1 MTAVLPITPKD
12 PAAVTI
18 ATAVAAAKA
27 AEEVAGVYPR
37 LKWVNDIF
45 WGGKKAGGILC
56 EAKDGFIIV
65 GIGINCEASEKAF
78 PHELRGIAGGLPLNG
93 AARER
98 IISEIYN
105 NLRYYLDADF
115 SKTIEEYRARST
127 MGGKTVRFLRNGEFI
142 TAFVKGI
149 GDDGALI
156 VETGDGETERLT
168 SGEVVIV
175 EKPLRL
181 KIKNLLPRD
190 AQAGFSALL
199 ISAPKPPA
207 NWAFFLNF
215 APKRLPIST
224 PQKHMAKVTRP
235 IIVIEIH
242 IESPPRKAKVMP
254 TARASMLVATA
265 IKSSSF
271 MFRSPLSAF
280 LSSFLSKTS

>member
-1 MTAVLPITPKD
+1 MAICARTIKEGINAKDTDVVCLAVVDSTNNEAKRWIEGGFKGSALIAAERQTAGRGRQGKSFFSGCPEGIYMTAVLPITPKD

-18 ATAVAAAKA
+18 AAAVAAAKA
-27 AEEVAGVYPR
+27 AEEAAGVYPR

-175 EKPLRL
+175 E
-181 KIKNLLPRD
+181 NLY
-190 AQAGFSALL
+190 G
-199 ISAPKPPA
+199 
-207 NWAFFLNF
+207 
-215 APKRLPIST
+215 
-224 PQKHMAKVTRP
+224 
-235 IIVIEIH
+235 
-242 IESPPRKAKVMP
+242 
-254 TARASMLVATA
+254 
-265 IKSSSF
+265 
-271 MFRSPLSAF
+271 
-280 LSSFLSKTS
+280 